1 MQSMIYPSADPLADF
16 AAQDQSDYEAEQKCP
31 VCDNCG
37 HIIAPDEQL
46 FEARIRGKSLIL
58 CHHCCGEADWQMI
71 AEIGGVL

>member
-1 MQSMIYPSADPLADF
+1 MIARTNDPLADF
-16 AAQDQSDYEAEQKCP
+16 HAQDQADYEAEQKCP

-58 CHHCCGEADWQMI
+58 CHHCCGVADWQMV
-71 AEIGGVL
+71 AEIGEVL

>member
-1 MQSMIYPSADPLADF
+1 MISRSNDPLADF
-16 AAQDQSDYEAEQKCP
+16 AAQDQADYEAEQKCP

-58 CHHCCGEADWQMI
+58 CHHCCGVADWQMI
-71 AEIGGVL
+71 AEIGEVL

>member
-1 MQSMIYPSADPLADF
+1 MISRSANPLADF
-16 AAQDQSDYEAEQKCP
+16 AAQDQADYEAEQKCP

-58 CHHCCGEADWQMI
+58 CHHCCGVADWQMI

>member
-1 MQSMIYPSADPLADF
+1 MQSMIYPSANPLADF
-16 AAQDQSDYEAEQKCP
+16 AAQDQADYEAEQKCP

-58 CHHCCGEADWQMI
+58 CHHCCGVADWQMI

>member
-1 MQSMIYPSADPLADF
+1 MQSMIYPSANPLADF
-16 AAQDQSDYEAEQKCP
+16 AAQDLADYEAEQKCP

>member
-1 MQSMIYPSADPLADF
+1 MIARTNDPLADF
-16 AAQDQSDYEAEQKCP
+16 AAQDQADYEAEQKCP

-58 CHHCCGEADWQMI
+58 CHHCCGVADWQMI

>member
-1 MQSMIYPSADPLADF
+1 MIYRSADPLADF
-16 AAQDQSDYEAEQKCP
+16 HAQDQADYEAEQKCP

-58 CHHCCGEADWQMI
+58 CHHCCGVADWQMI
-71 AEIGGVL
+71 AEIGEVL

>member
-1 MQSMIYPSADPLADF
+1 MIARTNDPLADF
-16 AAQDQSDYEAEQKCP
+16 AAQDQADYEAEQKCP

-58 CHHCCGEADWQMI
+58 CHHCCGVADWQYLVEM
-71 AEIGGVL
+71 GGQL

>member
-16 AAQDQSDYEAEQKCP
+16 AAQDQVDYEAEQKCP

-58 CHHCCGEADWQMI
+58 CHHCCGVADWQMI

>member
-1 MQSMIYPSADPLADF
+1 MIYRSADPLADF
-16 AAQDQSDYEAEQKCP
+16 AAQDQADYEAEQKCP

-58 CHHCCGEADWQMI
+58 GHHCCGVADWQMV

>member
-1 MQSMIYPSADPLADF
+1 MIYRSADPLADF
-16 AAQDQSDYEAEQKCP
+16 HAQDLADYEAEQKCP

-58 CHHCCGEADWQMI
+58 CHHCCGVADWQMI
-71 AEIGGVL
+71 AEIGEVL